1 MLKMN
6 LIANNLFDR
15 ESLTGSLMRHRY
27 SAISGI
33 SSIKGSPKAI
43 RGWLRQFHQDSP
55 ASPFQSPDSKKESK
69 TKGISGLKRGI
80 PLASFDPDTSSWRM
94 SQVSLLPLNR
104 LYTDCYGLDKYGGLR
119 DLELSELPMPD
130 EYNLTWPKWGMIV
143 AGELYP
149 LTTSVRR
156 ISEKGGGL
164 WRTPSSQIIEAKSS
178 VKKLSNRKP
187 SDPQVGL
194 ADQVMYPT
202 PAAAH
207 AEQRQNEY
215 DGKRGQTLLGAA
227 KGQLWPTPN
236 RPDGGRTI
244 PEDADWKGRT
254 VAYNKKGKKVQ
265 VGLESAVKKWPTP
278 RQQDSYER
286 RNWKT
291 IKKINEN
298 GGDLTLPSKVKY
310 QEGGGQL
317 NPDWVEWLMGWPI
330 GWTSIKPLK
339 ELIWLSWDIDPADMQ
354 EPIEW
359 RTPAQQEPG
368 IKTERLKPIEGGV
381 LGGMNRHFD
390 IHTGRQAEIGLTQ
403 QVQLRNQ
410 GIGIIPRVAVNIPN
424 RVNRLKALGN
434 GQVPLCTAT
443 AWELLNGH

>member
-43 RGWLRQFHQDSP
+43 RGWLRQFHQASP
-55 ASPFQSPDSKKESK
+55 ASHLVSQVSKKESK
-69 TKGISGLKRGI
+69 TKETSGLKRGI

-119 DLELSELPMPD
+119 DLKLSELPMPD

-143 AGELYP
+143 AGELFQ
-149 LTTSVRR
+149 LTTSVRP
-156 ISEKGGGL
+156 ISGKGGGL

-202 PAAAH
+202 PATAH
-207 AEQRQNEY
+207 AEQGQNEY

-227 KGQLWPTPN
+227 KGQLWQTPN
-236 RPDGGRTI
+236 VVDATGRQYQYVGKDRRKFLTLAGQVKLWPTI
-244 PEDADWKGRT
+244 TVQDSKESGESQWQKG
-254 VAYNKKGKKVQ
+254 NKKSHLTREIGGTLNPVWVSWLQ
-265 VGLESAVKKWPTP
+265 GWPLAIT
-278 RQQDSYER
+278 
-286 RNWKT
+286 
-291 IKKINEN
+291 EN
-298 GGDLTLPSKVKY
+298 GEIT
-310 QEGGGQL
+310 
-317 NPDWVEWLMGWPI
+317 DW
-330 GWTSIKPLK
+330 TDSRPLK
-339 ELIWLSWDIDPADMQ
+339 ELIWLSWDIDPADMKESENYLTPDAQ
-354 EPIEW
+354 MHKHKTATEW
-359 RTPAQQEPG
+359 EMSNRGPDFKLHCQVALKTKD
-368 IKTERLKPIEGGV
+368 IKQ
-381 LGGMNRHFD
+381 LGP
-390 IHTGRQAEIGLTQ
+390 
-403 QVQLRNQ
+403 
-410 GIGIIPRVAVNIPN
+410 IPRVAVRIKD

-434 GQVPLCTAT
+434 GQVPQCTAT
-443 AWELLNGH
+443 AWEILNGH